1 MSTLGLL
8 LGVMRVSFVILAP
21 ACAFVGI
28 ATARWS
34 GATPDAL
41 SIILVLLA
49 ATAGHISV
57 NALNEY
63 YDFKTGLDFNTRR
76 TPFSGG
82 SGVLPAN
89 PEKAPVA
96 LIVGLVSLGIASAI
110 GFYFIAQQG
119 WGLLPLGLLG
129 AILALAYTA
138 WISRS
143 PFLTLLAPGLGFGPV
158 IVLGAH
164 FALTGAYTWTAFF
177 ASLVPFFLVSNLLL
191 INQFPDR
198 EADRAVGR
206 RNYII
211 VAGGKAGAIIYDLF
225 LLGTYLAIVAGVLL
239 GYLPATALLGLGT
252 LVLAVPTAIGVL
264 RHAEADI
271 EHLIPYLALNVLINL
286 FTPLLLGV
294 GLLIA

>member
-1 MSTLGLL
+1 MSTLSLL
-8 LGVMRVSFVILAP
+8 LGVTRTSFVILAP

-41 SIILVLLA
+41 SVILVLLA
-49 ATAGHISV
+49 ATAGHVSV

-63 YDFKTGLDFNTRR
+63 HDFKTGLDFNTRR

-129 AILALAYTA
+129 AILALTYTV

-143 PFLTLLAPGLGFGPV
+143 AFLTLLAPGLGFGHV

-164 FALTGAYTWTAFF
+164 FALTGAYTWTAFI

-211 VAGGKAGAIIYDLF
+211 VAGGKTGAIIYDLF
-225 LLGTYLAIVAGVLL
+225 LLGAYLAIIAGVLL
-239 GYLPATALLGLGT
+239 GHLPATALLGLGT
-252 LVLAVPTAIGVL
+252 LVFAVPTAIGVL

-271 EHLIPYLALNVLINL
+271 ERLIPYLALNVLINL
-286 FTPLLLGV
+286 FTPILLGV